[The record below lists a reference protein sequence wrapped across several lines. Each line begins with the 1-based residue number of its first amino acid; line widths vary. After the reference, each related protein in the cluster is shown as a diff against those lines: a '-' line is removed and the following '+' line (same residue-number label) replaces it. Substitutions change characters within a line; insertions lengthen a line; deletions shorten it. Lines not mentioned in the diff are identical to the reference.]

1 MANGGKKRLIEAK
14 NGEKKIMMRVEESVE
29 HIGKCLSFYTKK
41 KSEIKSACF
50 SNMPMILLM
59 YKKTYFNT
67 NNLDSF
73 IFSVAI
79 SLLQKFEDC
88 IGQLNSDFSLI
99 CPTT

>member
-1 MANGGKKRLIEAK
+1 
-14 NGEKKIMMRVEESVE
+14 MRKEESIE

-88 IGQLNSDFSLI
+88 IGQSNSDFSLI

>member
-1 MANGGKKRLIEAK
+1 
-14 NGEKKIMMRVEESVE
+14 
-29 HIGKCLSFYTKK
+29 
-41 KSEIKSACF
+41 
-50 SNMPMILLM
+50 MPMILLM
-59 YKKTYFNT
+59 YKNTYFNT

-88 IGQLNSDFSLI
+88 IGQSNLDFSLI